1 MSFFRYLATGTSY
14 KRLQN
19 KYNISKKT
27 LAKIIKE
34 TCGVIW
40 KVLAPTEMAAPNK
53 ESWKRISEGFK
64 NDANFPHCLGALDGK
79 HIRIQSPT
87 NSGSL
92 YFNYKKYNS
101 IVLLALVDTNY
112 LFTVIDVG
120 SYGREN
126 DSTIFQSSILGQKL
140 HEEALDLPEE
150 EELVFGE
157 PKMPY
162 VIVADEAFGIHRNL
176 MRPYPGR
183 YLSTDKKIFN
193 YRLSRA
199 RRYVECVFGQL
210 TAKFRIFHN
219 TINLQPDTANLVI
232 KAACVLHNF
241 IKRRAL
247 NANAGENEHNA
258 TDSNNENISNLQNMT
273 PVLQRI
279 RNSGLHIR
287 NLFKDYFN
295 TVGAVPWQNSYIV

>member
-1 MSFFRYLATGTSY
+1 MSFYRYLASGTSY

-19 KYNISKKT
+19 KYRISKKT
-27 LAKIIKE
+27 LAKLIKE
-34 TCGVIW
+34 TCGIIW
-40 KVLAPTEMAAPNK
+40 KVLAPTEMAAPNT
-53 ESWKRISEGFK
+53 ESWKRISEEFK
-64 NDANFPHCLGALDGK
+64 ENANFPHCLGALDGK
-79 HIRIQSPT
+79 HIRIQCPR

-101 IVLLALVDTNY
+101 IVLLALVDSNY

-126 DSTIFQSSILGQKL
+126 DSAIFQSSILGQKL
-140 HEEALDLPEE
+140 NEETLDLPEE
-150 EELVFGE
+150 EELVFGG

-162 VIVADEAFGIHRNL
+162 VIVADEAFGIYRNL

-183 YLSTDKKIFN
+183 CLPTDKKIFN

-199 RRYVECVFGQL
+199 RRYVECVFGQI
-210 TAKFRIFHN
+210 TSKFRIFHN
-219 TINLQPDTANLVI
+219 TINLQPDSSILVI

-247 NANAGENEHNA
+247 NATDGENE
-258 TDSNNENISNLQNMT
+258 DISNQQNMT
-273 PVLQRI
+273 PVLQRSS
-279 RNSGLHIR
+279 NSGLQIR
-287 NLFKDYFN
+287 NLFKDYFK
-295 TVGAVPWQNSYIV
+295 TVGAVPWQNDYIV